1 MKSSDLLELSRELTR
16 QHQPHAW
23 ITVISVTSPS
33 SAYIGAQAI
42 VRSDGEM
49 SGWIGG
55 GCVQSAARAAALR
68 CIASA
73 VPQRLRLSNTKD
85 PSEAID
91 VRPMACAS
99 NGEVELF
106 IQPAAVAPRLRI
118 YGRTPIV
125 RIAAWLAREADFD
138 PLTDDEA
145 ADIDALANSMA
156 SASASTWTPTSTP
169 TPASAPSSGSTPK
182 PTSALTSASAPS
194 STSTPTPASAP
205 SSGSTWTPTS
215 ALTSASA
222 PSSGSTR
229 TPTST
234 PTSGSAPSSEST
246 LAATSAVERET
257 YALIA
262 TQGDGDE
269 AALEAALR
277 SCARAVLVIASRRK
291 AERLRT
297 AMELRGIPQE
307 RIEVMRAPA
316 GPDIGAVT
324 PNEIALAAIA
334 GLVAIRRGRTDAFG
348 AGADVG
354 SRASSGAVR
363 AARSDSSPPMPPG
376 LPSRDA
382 QAVTGYVNP
391 VCGAVVDPARALSSL
406 TMEGQTHYFCC
417 QGCRTEFERD
427 PQKYLEI
434 GAHMR
439 KPARTTHE

>member
-1 MKSSDLLELSRELTR
+1 MKSADLLELSRELTR
-16 QHQPHAW
+16 QCQPHAW

-33 SAYIGAQAI
+33 SSYVGAQAI
-42 VRSDGEM
+42 VRSDGEI

-68 CIASA
+68 SIESA

-106 IQPAAVAPRLRI
+106 IQPAAVSPRLRI
-118 YGRTPIV
+118 YGKTPIV

-145 ADIDALANSMA
+145 ADVEALAGSMA
-156 SASASTWTPTSTP
+156 
-169 TPASAPSSGSTPK
+169 
-182 PTSALTSASAPS
+182 
-194 STSTPTPASAP
+194 
-205 SSGSTWTPTS
+205 
-215 ALTSASA
+215 
-222 PSSGSTR
+222 
-229 TPTST
+229 
-234 PTSGSAPSSEST
+234 
-246 LAATSAVERET
+246 AATEPQPRTAQTSMPPPATALAPAPLPQSSDPGLARET

-262 TQGDGDE
+262 TQGEGDE

-277 SCARAVLVIASRRK
+277 SSARAVLVIASRRK

-297 AMELRGIPQE
+297 AMGLRGISKE
-307 RIEVMRAPA
+307 RIDAMHAPA

-324 PNEIALAAIA
+324 PNEVALAAVA
-334 GLVAIRRGRTDAFG
+334 GLVALRRGRLDAFSTGASTGIGAHASTGPG
-348 AGADVG
+348 AGTGISVG
-354 SRASSGAVR
+354 SGHRI
-363 AARSDSSPPMPPG
+363 
-376 LPSRDA
+376 RDA
-382 QAVTGYVNP
+382 HAVTGYVNP

-406 TMEGQTHYFCC
+406 TIAGQTHYFCC

-439 KPARTTHE
+439 EPARTPHE

>member
-1 MKSSDLLELSRELTR
+1 MESAMKSADLHELSRELTR
-16 QHQPHAW
+16 QCQPHAW

-33 SAYIGAQAI
+33 SSYVGAQAI
-42 VRSDGEM
+42 VKSDGEL

-68 CIASA
+68 SIASA

-85 PSEAID
+85 PSEAVD

-106 IQPAAVAPRLRI
+106 IQPAAVSPRLRI
-118 YGRTPIV
+118 YGKTPIV

-138 PLTDDEA
+138 PLTDEEA
-145 ADIDALANSMA
+145 ADVEALAGSMA
-156 SASASTWTPTSTP
+156 SATVPTPRTAQTSMPPPAMAPAPPPRTAQTSTP
-169 TPASAPSSGSTPK
+169 PPAMALAPAPLPQPSDP
-182 PTSALTSASAPS
+182 ALA
-194 STSTPTPASAP
+194 
-205 SSGSTWTPTS
+205 
-215 ALTSASA
+215 
-222 PSSGSTR
+222 
-229 TPTST
+229 
-234 PTSGSAPSSEST
+234 
-246 LAATSAVERET
+246 RET

-262 TQGDGDE
+262 TQGEGDE

-277 SCARAVLVIASRRK
+277 SSARAVLVIASRRK

-297 AMELRGIPQE
+297 AMGLRGISKE
-307 RIEVMRAPA
+307 RIDAMHAPA

-324 PNEIALAAIA
+324 PNEIALAAVA
-334 GLVAIRRGRTDAFG
+334 GLVALRRGRVDPSSASAAPGVGASAGSDASTGIGASAGSG
-348 AGADVG
+348 AGAGIGADTDSGNSIGVG
-354 SRASSGAVR
+354 VGVGIGAGS
-363 AARSDSSPPMPPG
+363 ARRVGRSAPV
-376 LPSRDA
+376 RDA
-382 QAVTGYVNP
+382 HAVTGYVNP

-406 TMEGQTHYFCC
+406 TMAGQTHYFCC

-439 KPARTTHE
+439 EPARTTHE

>member
-16 QHQPHAW
+16 QNQPHAW

-33 SAYIGAQAI
+33 SSYIGAQAI
-42 VRSDGEM
+42 VKSDGEL

-68 CIASA
+68 SIASA

-85 PSEAID
+85 PSEAVD

-118 YGRTPIV
+118 YGNTPIV

-145 ADIDALANSMA
+145 SDVEALANSLA
-156 SASASTWTPTSTP
+156 SSHTPAPAHVP
-169 TPASAPSSGSTPK
+169 TPAPSM
-182 PTSALTSASAPS
+182 
-194 STSTPTPASAP
+194 
-205 SSGSTWTPTS
+205 
-215 ALTSASA
+215 
-222 PSSGSTR
+222 
-229 TPTST
+229 
-234 PTSGSAPSSEST
+234 
-246 LAATSAVERET
+246 ERET

-262 TQGDGDE
+262 TQGEGDE
-269 AALEAALR
+269 VALEAALR

-297 AMELRGIPQE
+297 AMKLRGISPE
-307 RIEVMRAPA
+307 RVEAMHAPA

-324 PNEIALAAIA
+324 PNEIALAAVA
-334 GLVAIRRGRTDAFG
+334 GLVALRRGHAP
-348 AGADVG
+348 
-354 SRASSGAVR
+354 SSAC
-363 AARSDSSPPMPPG
+363 PLPPG
-376 LPSRDA
+376 VEVQS
-382 QAVTGYVNP
+382 VTGYVNP

-406 TMEGQTHYFCC
+406 TMSGQTHYFCC

-427 PQKYLEI
+427 PEKYLEI

-439 KPARTTHE
+439 EPARTTHE